1 MFIKKSIKISD
12 NQNDAEIVYFRKL
25 TETYTKNGNIFPEDK
40 LDLLIYNSVK
50 KKYPNAEKKDSVISS
65 KSEIETLK
73 QSYSSKKKDIFLI
86 TITYNTQGVDIN
98 HLRNFN
104 GEGLKL
110 AISTY
115 YYNNMSYSK
124 MGNVTFCL
132 SIKNGNCEVGELE
145 SLCNDTFWTIDELI
159 EREQRISDGTEFDC

>member
-12 NQNDAEIVYFRKL
+12 NQNDAEIVYFRKI

-110 AISTY
+110 KIPIYYDNNISI
-115 YYNNMSYSK
+115 SK
-124 MGNVTFCL
+124 LGDIDYCL
-132 SIKNGNCEVGELE
+132 SIINGNVEVAELE
-145 SLCNDTFWTIDELI
+145 ALYNDSVWMIDDLVL
-159 EREQRISDGTEFDC
+159 Q